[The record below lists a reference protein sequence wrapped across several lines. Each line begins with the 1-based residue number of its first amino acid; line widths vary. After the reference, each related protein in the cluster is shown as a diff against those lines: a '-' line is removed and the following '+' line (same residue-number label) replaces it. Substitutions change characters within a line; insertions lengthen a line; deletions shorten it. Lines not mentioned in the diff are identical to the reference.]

1 MLEPQPSGVRSS
13 KSYLSEQEATI
24 PFPTNST
31 LAANNHWR
39 PRLQNFCLS
48 SDHFGSTGL
57 LDFISFVCWIVLCYF
72 CRLCQTRPIFV
83 CKVIIKTREAL
94 SVTSERLFN
103 SLTLVMFLS
112 HIVCYMFQFRV
123 IQSFSAQ
130 YNKRRNKQ
138 KDITKTNF
146 RDVRMSKNKL
156 KRIGI
161 IGIISSR
168 IGIIFIL
175 IRGQNY
181 FHYSHSFQI
190 D

>member
-1 MLEPQPSGVRSS
+1 M
-13 KSYLSEQEATI
+13 
-24 PFPTNST
+24 
-31 LAANNHWR
+31 
-39 PRLQNFCLS
+39 
-48 SDHFGSTGL
+48 
-57 LDFISFVCWIVLCYF
+57 
-72 CRLCQTRPIFV
+72 

-175 IRGQNY
+175 ICGQNNS
-181 FHYSHSFQI
+181 HYSHSFQNNHTKI
-190 D
+190 ILGHFLCKKGCAVSGTAPCLWVDWVTVISWLR

>member
-1 MLEPQPSGVRSS
+1 M
-13 KSYLSEQEATI
+13 
-24 PFPTNST
+24 
-31 LAANNHWR
+31 
-39 PRLQNFCLS
+39 
-48 SDHFGSTGL
+48 
-57 LDFISFVCWIVLCYF
+57 
-72 CRLCQTRPIFV
+72 

-181 FHYSHSFQI
+181 FHYSQNGEKYFLLICNNFFPTKFFARKIFIRRSNNYVKLRKFLSLEKYEFS
-190 D
+190 